1 MQCLQESYEMV
12 IFTDMKITMFR
23 NMEKRRRYKMKI
35 KIEVMKKNEPKT
47 EERYKEY
54 VKRLSERKQ
63 R

>member
-1 MQCLQESYEMV
+1 MVYISSMKMV

>member
-35 KIEVMKKNEPKT
+35 KIEVMKKNKPKT